1 MLHLKKY
8 LKLFALLFCMFCAAN
23 LRAAANDELI
33 SLEAEMLRY
42 MDTNDRESFTRVAKK
57 LKEASKEAGEER
69 FFYRAWGNQGIYEA
83 THQYYKEA
91 LDIAK
96 EMIDYARQDG
106 SIYGEY
112 AALHTNAMILMQ
124 QQDYD
129 AAQKA
134 FLEASDFRRRHFPNE
149 SAAEDLRELMKI
161 AYMRGDVEMA
171 KKYGYQLLAEPNV
184 TPHHKG
190 RTLYR
195 LSIVAFNE
203 GNVEEFN
210 HVYEEMKRLSQTD
223 GIKSIN
229 LYTELNYYIINAD
242 YKQALMLV
250 DRLSADSC
258 AERKALIYHRL
269 GDNEKAYEYMVE
281 YKRISD
287 SIARAS
293 HENDVASIY
302 LRMNND
308 RLRLEQEL
316 LTHQNSQ
323 LRYRF
328 YFALGIVLILVLLF
342 LIYQRHKIVRVL
354 KHDNRMLNYSKK
366 DAERALEDLNELSFY
381 ESKTELPLDTPV
393 KVNKLGDHLANV
405 TQNQCNRDVTAIF
418 QTKLPDDFEIMT
430 NSDALRKLLTK
441 ILNDSARYTTKGF
454 VRLLCEE
461 TRDAVLFTITDTSM
475 KSGDSTND
483 KKAGEDK
490 AARYTS
496 MSLNICQS
504 ISRLLHGR
512 IWRDY
517 EYADGAKFIF
527 EIPKGAKE
535 VND

>member
-1 MLHLKKY
+1 MLLIKEY
-8 LKLFALLFCMFCAAN
+8 LKLFALLACIFYSASLHAAS
-23 LRAAANDELI
+23 NDELI

-42 MDTNDRESFTRVAKK
+42 MDTNDRESFTRVAEK
-57 LKEASKEAGEER
+57 LKETSKEAGDER
-69 FFYRAWGNQGIYEA
+69 FFYRAWGNQSIYEA
-83 THQYYKEA
+83 THQYYTEA

-96 EMIDYARQDG
+96 QMMDYAREDG

-112 AALHTNAMILMQ
+112 AALHTNAMMLMQ

-161 AYMRGDVEMA
+161 AYLQGDIEMA
-171 KKYGYQLLAEPNV
+171 KKFGYQLLAEPNV

-190 RTLYR
+190 RTLSR
-195 LSIVAFNE
+195 LSIMAFDEN
-203 GNVEEFN
+203 NVEDFN
-210 HVYEEMKRLSQTD
+210 HIYEEMKRLSQTD

-229 LYTELNYYIINAD
+229 LFTELNYHIINAD

-250 DRLSADSC
+250 DRLAADSC

-287 SIARAS
+287 SIARVS
-293 HENDVASIY
+293 HDRDVASLY

-316 LTHQNSQ
+316 LIHQNSQ

-328 YFALGIVLILVLLF
+328 YFALGIVLMLVLLF
-342 LIYQRHKIVRVL
+342 FIYQRHKIVRTL
-354 KHDNRMLNYSKK
+354 KKDNRLLNYGKK

-381 ESKTELPLDTPV
+381 ESKSELPLTTSV
-393 KVNKLGDHLANV
+393 KVNKLGDHLTNV
-405 TQNQCNRDVTAIF
+405 TQNQCNRGVTVIF
-418 QTKLPDDFEIMT
+418 QTELPDDFEITT
-430 NSDALRKLLTK
+430 NSEALKKLLTQL
-441 ILNDSARYTTKGF
+441 LNESSRYTSKGF
-454 VRLLCEE
+454 IKLKCEE
-461 TRDAVLFTITDTSM
+461 RGDNVRFSVTDTSLRLADNSKNN
-475 KSGDSTND
+475 KSDMSAAEGNT
-483 KKAGEDK
+483 
-490 AARYTS
+490 ARYTS
-496 MSLNICQS
+496 MSFNICQS

-512 IWRDY
+512 IWRDA
-517 EYADGAKFIF
+517 EYPDGALVVF
-527 EIPKGAKE
+527 EIPK
-535 VND
+535 